1 MLIRVFTSRYIE
13 ESRHFLRSH
22 GAASC
27 ALRSF
32 SALHGELSFS
42 ELRGLH
48 VHAYV
53 QTRLALGR
61 SSGTINH
68 ELAILSS
75 ALNYA
80 VRKWG
85 FRLEENPVR
94 YQRLKLGPPR
104 VRYLTK
110 AEASRLLE
118 ASLSISVELSEF
130 VRLALNTGCRK
141 NEVLRMRWADI
152 DLDKRLFILRPEV
165 NKTGR
170 WRVLPLNDGAL
181 LALKNLR
188 GLCGDSDLVFPCP
201 RGGRLRQLD
210 KHFRMAVEAAGIHD
224 FRIHDLRHTFA
235 SWLVSEGVDLLK
247 VRDLLGHSSVK
258 MTERYAHL
266 MPCRLHDAVKTLDM
280 FLT

>member
-1 MLIRVFTSRYIE
+1 MFMPTFRLVWRSAKVTGPSITNWPF
-13 ESRHFLRSH
+13 FPLRSIMLC
-22 GAASC
+22 AS
-27 ALRSF
+27 
-32 SALHGELSFS
+32 G
-42 ELRGLH
+42 
-48 VHAYV
+48 
-53 QTRLALGR
+53 
-61 SSGTINH
+61 
-68 ELAILSS
+68 
-75 ALNYA
+75 
-80 VRKWG
+80 G
-85 FRLEENPVR
+85 FRLDENPVR
-94 YQRLKLGPPR
+94 YQRLKLGSPR
-104 VRYLTK
+104 VRYLTRL
-110 AEASRLLE
+110 EAGRLLE
-118 ASLSISVELSEF
+118 ASLSISVELSGF
-130 VRLALNTGCRK
+130 VRLCLNTGCRK